1 MLSKHEPFPAAERLE
16 RFRSRPDV
24 APLIDQAAAAQPTLP
39 VIDVG
44 FAFGSFCSGGRRT
57 G

>member
-1 MLSKHEPFPAAERLE
+1 MLSTHEPFPAAERLE